1 MPNAARFFACC
12 LAVGVVATAGGA
24 LFDAIHGGTT
34 LTRSIAYAF
43 WIAAA
48 FALVLMFLSSSRRLA
63 RMLDAPFVEGWLF
76 LAAAM
81 LLTTVG
87 VVVDVL
93 GSG

>member
-1 MPNAARFFACC
+1 MPTAARFFACC
-12 LAVGVVATAGGA
+12 LAVGILATAGGA

-34 LTRSIAYAF
+34 LTRAIAYAF

-48 FALVLMFLSSSRRLA
+48 GTFVVMFLSSSRRLVRA
-63 RMLDAPFVEGWLF
+63 LDAPFVEGWLF

-81 LLTTVG
+81 LLTTIG
-87 VVVDVL
+87 IVVDVL